1 MRIDVVT
8 IFPPLLAGAFEHSII
23 KRARDRGIVD
33 IQIHDLR
40 EHTDDRHRTVDDYP
54 YGVAPAW

>member
-8 IFPPLLAGAFEHSII
+8 IFPPLVAGAFEHSII

-33 IQIHDLR
+33 VQVHDLR
-40 EHTDDRHRTVDDYP
+40 EYTMRPTPDGR
-54 YGVAPAW
+54 